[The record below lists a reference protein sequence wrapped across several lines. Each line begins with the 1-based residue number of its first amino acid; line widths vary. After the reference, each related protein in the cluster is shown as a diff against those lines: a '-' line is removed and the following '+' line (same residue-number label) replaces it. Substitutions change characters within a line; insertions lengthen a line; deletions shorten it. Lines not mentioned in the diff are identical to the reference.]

1 LNTIE
6 KAAHAAFFIEEILR
20 RNNKTN
26 MITTAIIVL
35 CIVCSLLAFY
45 NQETFNKCL
54 FSPYVVFHYKEYYR
68 LLTHAF
74 LHGDYMHLAFNMYAL
89 YLFGEVLEERYFPAL
104 FQSKAVLY
112 YLLLYLG
119 GIVFST
125 VYDLAKQK
133 DNPSYSS
140 VGASGAVTAI
150 VFSAIL
156 INPTMGMGIIFIPVF
171 IPAWL
176 FGTLYLVYS
185 WYMGKRQLDNIG
197 HNAHFWGAVF
207 GFVFTVLLKPSLLP
221 RFFTEIF

>member
-1 LNTIE
+1 
-6 KAAHAAFFIEEILR
+6 
-20 RNNKTN
+20 
-26 MITTAIIVL
+26 MITTIIIIA
-35 CIVCSLLAFY
+35 CIAFSLLAFNNANVFTKY
-45 NQETFNKCL
+45 L
-54 FSPYVVFHYKEYYR
+54 LSPYATYHNKQYYR
-68 LLTHAF
+68 LFTHAF

-89 YLFGEVLEERYFPAL
+89 YLFGQVLEEQYFPAL
-104 FQSKAVLY
+104 FQNKAMFY
-112 YLLLYLG
+112 YILLYVV
-119 GIVFST
+119 GIFFSSLF
-125 VYDLAKQK
+125 DFIKQK

-176 FGTLYLVYS
+176 FGVLYLVYS

-207 GFVFTVLLKPSLLP
+207 GFVFTILLKPTLLS